1 MIGVTSIGLETY
13 NPVQAQPASP
23 PIFENVSIGSNF
35 SPNPLIVRGIGGG
48 SVPAEKVA
56 GRAET
61 ANGPCVGFVDA
72 QADHTLVLKD
82 FFKYLSLQLQSPED
96 TTIIVRGPGGS
107 WCNDDSQ
114 GKNAGITG
122 EWLAGC
128 ISQNT
133 LAPHVSL
140 LFVRHYL
147 RERWHASRLE
157 AVPSGLARK
166 NAISASRRVSDRFS
180 PVAKPLVARSL

>member
-1 MIGVTSIGLETY
+1 MSKKALRKLKTLTLMLGITAIGLETY

-35 SPNPLIVRGIGGG
+35 SPNPLTVRGISGG
-48 SVPAEKVA
+48 SVPADKVA

-61 ANGPCVGFVDA
+61 VNGPCVGFVDA

-82 FFKYLSLQLQSPED
+82 FFKYLSLQVQSPED

-122 EWLAGC
+122 EWLAGTYNVWVGSFDKTKSPPY
-128 ISQNT
+128 I
-133 LAPHVSL
+133 
-140 LFVRHYL
+140 L
-147 RERWHASRLE
+147 RITESR
-157 AVPSGLARK
+157 
-166 NAISASRRVSDRFS
+166 
-180 PVAKPLVARSL
+180 